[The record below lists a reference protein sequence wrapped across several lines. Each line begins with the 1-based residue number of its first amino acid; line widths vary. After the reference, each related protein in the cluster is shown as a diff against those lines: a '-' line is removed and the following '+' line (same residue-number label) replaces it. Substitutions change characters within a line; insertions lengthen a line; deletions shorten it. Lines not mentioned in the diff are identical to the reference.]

1 MQHCS
6 IIYHFNLVTNVVTGF
21 HPLQQETVASCITTV
36 QNINGGLFLPICVH
50 VPSFMAHYK
59 LMHWNDQAES
69 IIFNPY
75 PCSSKWNGA
84 ISHLQVKKE
93 IPECAVGKKNYDY
106 SH

>member
-1 MQHCS
+1 
-6 IIYHFNLVTNVVTGF
+6 LVINGVTGF
-21 HPLQQETVASCITTV
+21 HPLQRETLTSCITTV
-36 QNINGGLFLPICVH
+36 QKINVGLFLPICVH

-59 LMHWNDQAES
+59 LMHGNDQAES

-75 PCSSKWNGA
+75 PSSNKWSGA
-84 ISHLQVKKE
+84 ISHLQVQKE